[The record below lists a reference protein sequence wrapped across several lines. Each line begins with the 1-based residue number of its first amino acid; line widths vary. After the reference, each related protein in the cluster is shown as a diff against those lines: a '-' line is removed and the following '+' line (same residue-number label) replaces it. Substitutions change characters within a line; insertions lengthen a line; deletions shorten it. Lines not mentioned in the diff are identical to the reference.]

1 MNVQSIKKL
10 IENHSIE
17 ELKSAE
23 DALMNELNM
32 PFEVEGE
39 DEGEMLTHLLA
50 AMFCK
55 EEMSKSDI
63 NINQAIRMY
72 SQRVRNS
79 IS

>member
-10 IENHSIE
+10 IENYSME

-23 DALMNELNM
+23 EALLNESILAI
-32 PFEVEGE
+32 EVEGE

-72 SQRVRNS
+72 SHRVRNS
-79 IS
+79 IN